1 MDGPL
6 PAGMSR
12 REFLVATGAA
22 SLLLYLDAC
31 TFGQPSGATGS
42 VTLPPGSSPY
52 EQALKLLHQAV
63 LASPD
68 HLVQRAA
75 DMVSAKDATRIVEFV
90 RDRIAVS
97 PVQFEGR
104 DPTQNRRWGSAAT
117 MRAGLGTLRERADV
131 LADLLTQAGFHA
143 DVYMGDRPPS
153 ITVETLYKARPAPA
167 FAPNRGRIDLAARV
181 LRQAGL
187 AAPPS
192 QHAISLGPDPT
203 AAILSA
209 FPSSA
214 QVARV
219 REDLLPQKVPV
230 VVFEAGGKKRY
241 AFAIGDI
248 GAVDSPPPNLAQ
260 RASEEDVLN
269 VTVTVS
275 AICNPGIGGVTSR
288 QQMIDLVT
296 ATWPADQVFG
306 HHVLLT
312 FVPLQGSKAI
322 LDSGLAS
329 LPLRVPVVHLQ
340 NDSVPLEQRPKLA
353 VAGSM
358 ITVHGDVL
366 GPASATASPSGDIA
380 GPYGTFKLLS
390 DTDRTAALAR
400 AKSIR
405 GSASA
410 TSFPDVYLE
419 FAVNDASGASIDGLD
434 APSFSV
440 KEEGKAVDSFV
451 LYSNAN
457 AQPRPRVLIIYEG
470 LPDPSPLKSDAAK
483 QAFASDL
490 AAAIVAEAAKTPF
503 DVQTIR
509 PGNEPDPTQWAPP
522 DTAKLI
528 HEFQGI
534 SDSDDPWRSIGG
546 AALDQRIS
554 AVIELGDADVADV
567 RSTHTLYFQRRVVE
581 AHVPV
586 FFMPVG
592 NVKTANVQAIVSLSG
607 GAQFD
612 IGDPATPGKVVS
624 LAGAAAAKWIGGGY
638 RVRYPAPAGGPVQRT
653 VTLGLA
659 GHDQPVATMTYQVPA
674 QPIPPPSFAGLYVT
688 VHFGDLLAQRRI
700 AGAMLKSDPFDGLS
714 ANPNAVAET
723 RAALDGVTTIAFE
736 PGTPT
741 PAALL
746 DDLISSYLSAAP
758 LVPIW
763 STATNDQLL
772 KALPGGLKRTPVL
785 LPSLMRPTRIDAG
798 CVPGM
803 RLAIFQER
811 APTSS
816 TVEVHCDVAIGLNEL
831 VPLAGDK
838 HAAFKSAVITSVA
851 QCAAEAATLS
861 DSAYAR
867 LAGVQLTAVVS
878 GDYSTL
884 NKWLTTVPADR
895 LTAWT
900 EIARLYDGYHLLVPT
915 GGAIDAL
922 WVVDPNTGVAKAVM
936 PDSTGGG
943 FLTARCKLEGFDQE
957 ALVIAFLALFCSA
970 GGEFFFPF
978 WCVGINVTASAYCVI
993 ALFNHHADKGTPF
1006 GAIQPW
1012 LGLGRAGFG
1021 GLDISVGVMLIL
1033 LTLSAADCI

>member
-1 MDGPL
+1 MDGP
-6 PAGMSR
+6 PSAGLSR
-12 REFLVATGAA
+12 REFLIASGAA
-22 SLLLYLDAC
+22 SLLLYMDAC
-31 TFGQPSGATGS
+31 TFGQAGKVSQIP
-42 VTLPPGSSPY
+42 LPPGSSPY
-52 EQALKLLHQAV
+52 EQALKLLRQAV

-75 DMVSAKDATRIVEFV
+75 DVVATKDATRIVEFV
-90 RDRIAVS
+90 RDRIAVA

-117 MRAGLGTLRERADV
+117 MRSGLGTLRERADV
-131 LADLLTQAGFHA
+131 LADLLTQAGFKA
-143 DVYMGDRPPS
+143 DIYMGERPSS
-153 ITVETLYKARPAPA
+153 ITVESLYKVRPAPA
-167 FAPNRGRIDLAARV
+167 FAPDRSRIDLAAQV

-187 AAPPS
+187 AAPPP
-192 QHAISLGPDPT
+192 QQAFNPGPDPS

-209 FPSSA
+209 LPASA

-219 REDLLPQKVPV
+219 RQDLLPEKIPV
-230 VVFEAGGKKRY
+230 VVYEEGGNKRY
-241 AFAIGDI
+241 ALAIGDV
-248 GAVDSPPPNLAQ
+248 GVVDSPPAKLEP
-260 RASEEDVLN
+260 RGSEEDLLN
-269 VTVTVS
+269 VNVTVS
-275 AICNPGIGGVTSR
+275 AICSPALGGVTSR

-312 FVPLQGSKAI
+312 FVPLQGPKAI
-322 LDSGLAS
+322 LDSGLAN
-329 LPLRVPVVHLQ
+329 LPLRVPVLHLQ
-340 NDSVPLEQRPKLA
+340 NDSVPADQRPKLA
-353 VAGSM
+353 AAGSL

-366 GPASATASPSGDIA
+366 GPASTAAAPTGDLA

-390 DTDRTAALAR
+390 DADRTAALAR
-400 AKSIR
+400 AKSIQ
-405 GSASA
+405 GIASAS
-410 TSFPDVYLE
+410 SFPDVYLE
-419 FAVNDASGASIDGLD
+419 FAVNDSSGASIDGLD

-440 KEEGKAVDSFV
+440 KEEGKAVDSFA

-457 AQPRPRVLIIYEG
+457 AQPRPRVLVIYEG
-470 LPDPSPLKSDAAK
+470 LPGPNPFKTDADQ
-483 QAFASDL
+483 QAFAASL
-490 AAAIVAEAAKTPF
+490 AAAIANQAAKTPF
-503 DVQTIR
+503 DVQVVR
-509 PGNEPDPTQWAPP
+509 PGNEPDATQWVPA
-522 DTAKLI
+522 DQAMLTAAF
-528 HEFQGI
+528 HGI
-534 SDSDDPWRSIGG
+534 ADSDDPWRSVGG

-554 AVIELGDADVADV
+554 AVIEVGDADVADPN
-567 RSTHTLYFQRRVVE
+567 STRTLYYQRRLVE

-592 NVKTANVQAIVSLSG
+592 NVKTANVQEIVSLSG

-612 IGDPATPGKVVS
+612 IGDPATPGKVAS
-624 LAGAAAAKWIGGGY
+624 LAGAATGTWIGGGY
-638 RVRYPAPAGGPVQRT
+638 RLRYPAPAGGPVQRT

-688 VHFGDLLAQRRI
+688 IQFGDLSAQRRI
-700 AGAMLKSDPFDGLS
+700 AGAMLRSDPLEGMS
-714 ANPNAVAET
+714 ANPSAVAET

-741 PAALL
+741 AAALL

-763 STATNDQLL
+763 ATATNDELL

-785 LPSLMRPTRIDAG
+785 LPSLMRPTKIDAG

-811 APTSS
+811 APTPS
-816 TVEVHCDVAIGLNEL
+816 TVEVHCDLAIGLNEL

-838 HAAFKSAVITSVA
+838 HAAFKSAVVTSVA

-861 DSAYAR
+861 DSAYTR
-867 LAGVQLTAVVS
+867 LAGAPLTAVAA

-884 NKWLTTVPADR
+884 NNWLKNVPAEK
-895 LTAWT
+895 LTIWT
-900 EIARLYDGYHLLVPT
+900 EIARVYDGYNLLVPT
-915 GGAIDAL
+915 GGAVDAL
-922 WVVDPNTGVAKAVM
+922 WVIAPNTGVAKAVM
-936 PDSTGGG
+936 LDSTGGG
-943 FLTARCKLEGFDQE
+943 FLTEGCKLDGFDQE
-957 ALVIAFLALFCSA
+957 ALVIAFLALFCSS

-978 WCVGINVTASAYCVI
+978 FCVGINVAASAYCVI

-1021 GLDISVGVMLIL
+1021 GLDISIGVMLIL
-1033 LTLSAADCI
+1033 ITLSSAGCL